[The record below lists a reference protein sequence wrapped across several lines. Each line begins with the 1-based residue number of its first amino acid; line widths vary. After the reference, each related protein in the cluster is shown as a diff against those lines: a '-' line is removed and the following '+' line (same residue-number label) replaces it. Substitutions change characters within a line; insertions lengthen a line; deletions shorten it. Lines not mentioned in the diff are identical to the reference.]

1 MSIKTPID
9 WALLHQQAEQ
19 VCNKAYAPYSHFK
32 VGAAL
37 QSADDQ
43 VFVGCNVEN
52 ASYGLTVCAERNC
65 IAAAVA
71 QGVQDI
77 KALVVFTPQTELT
90 TPCGAC
96 RQVIAEF
103 MDPNAIIG
111 LVNHLGKTKR
121 WQVKDL
127 LPAAFTPKALSA
139 SSQTTEPHSH

>member
-1 MSIKTPID
+1 MSITPSID

-19 VCNKAYAPYSHFK
+19 VCGNAYAPYSHFK

-37 QSADDQ
+37 QTVDKQ
-43 VFVGCNVEN
+43 IFVGCNIEN

-71 QGVQDI
+71 KGNKNIV
-77 KALVVFTPQTELT
+77 ALVVFTPQIELT

-103 MDPNAIIG
+103 MAPNAIVG
-111 LVNHLGKTKR
+111 LVNHLGDTKQ
-121 WQVKDL
+121 WLVSEL
-127 LPAAFTPKALSA
+127 LPAAFTPKALVNSNQP
-139 SSQTTEPHSH
+139 SDSH